1 MSEHWWSHTAGTTVH
16 IYFRFKVTW
25 WCCCFS
31 VCSHLLSFIY
41 QKQTFHLN
49 ISVLLLLL
57 MSFVVTCVWVCIC
70 HSTWND
76 IAYMYTYTNIYV
88 HYTIYMCVCVWLKID
103 FSFFRLDSNWMRTHL
118 VRMYAQR
125 TLAFSLSHS
134 IQPDYE
140 ISIPITTTAVRESMR
155 SMRRMRM
162 FLMGLIMLQMAW
174 PWRSFIQ
181 HI

>member
-1 MSEHWWSHTAGTTVH
+1 M
-16 IYFRFKVTW
+16 
-25 WCCCFS
+25 
-31 VCSHLLSFIY
+31 
-41 QKQTFHLN
+41 
-49 ISVLLLLL
+49 LLLFRLFA
-57 MSFVVTCVWVCIC
+57 SFVIYLSKANFSFKHFGIVVVADVVCCYVCVWVCTC

-103 FSFFRLDSNWMRTHL
+103 FSSFRLDSNWMRTHL

-140 ISIPITTTAVRESMR
+140 ISIPITTTAVWESMR